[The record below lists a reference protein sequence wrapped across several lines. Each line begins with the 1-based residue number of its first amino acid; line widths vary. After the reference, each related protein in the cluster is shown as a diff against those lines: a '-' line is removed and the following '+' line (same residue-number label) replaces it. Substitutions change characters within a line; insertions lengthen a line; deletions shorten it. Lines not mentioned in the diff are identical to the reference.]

1 MSNDALHSHAQ
12 RGDTAQGTPDV
23 MGTRRLILR
32 KPRVDDAYLIFS
44 AYAKDQE
51 VTRYLTWKPHSSVEE
66 TLEFVH
72 RAIDAWDKEE
82 AYTWIITLRESSE
95 VIGSIDLRVESNA
108 NLGYVLAK
116 PYWNLGYMTEAVRA
130 VVAWAIEQDSVDRV
144 WAVCDV
150 ENLASARVLEKAGLL
165 REGILHH
172 WIVLPNRSIEPRDC
186 YCYARPK

>member
-1 MSNDALHSHAQ
+1 MNNDALHRQ
-12 RGDTAQGTPDV
+12 TTPVDTVQVTPHV
-23 MGTRRLILR
+23 IETSRLILR

-44 AYAKDQE
+44 AYARDQD

-66 TLEFVH
+66 TQEFVH
-72 RAIDAWDKEE
+72 RALDAWEKEE
-82 AYTWIITLRESSE
+82 ALTWIITLRESAE
-95 VIGSIDLRVESNA
+95 VIGSIDLRLESNA

-116 PYWNLGYMTEAVRA
+116 PHWNRGYMTEAVRSVVDWA
-130 VVAWAIEQDSVDRV
+130 VAQDAVDRV